1 MISIIC
7 LLLLTLTSIKGGNIR
22 TIEPVKTT
30 SAVVSSATEPL
41 SGGGAGVIQDRG
53 EFSADE
59 RHSYW
64 EEQVVDGAPSINIP
78 SPSPSFVVVPSPSP
92 PPPPLPDAPSP
103 TPTAE
108 AVEQEESNVTEMLQ
122 KLTQRVEGAKSD
134 EAKNAALKAEI
145 PGGDEVTDGRPE
157 PGTPAADAMTALGR
171 VMAQGPTMGEMLSD
185 LEQKNDEQNTKD
197 T

>member
-1 MISIIC
+1 MISLLFII
-7 LLLLTLTSIKGGNIR
+7 LTSIKGVKGGNIR
-22 TIEPVKTT
+22 TTEPVKTT

-64 EEQVVDGAPSINIP
+64 EEQVMDGAPPINIP

-92 PPPPLPDAPSP
+92 PPPPLPVAPSP

>member
-7 LLLLTLTSIKGGNIR
+7 LLFLTLTSIKGGNIR

>member
-7 LLLLTLTSIKGGNIR
+7 LLFLTLTSIKGGNIR

-157 PGTPAADAMTALGR
+157 LGTPAADAMTALGR

>member
-22 TIEPVKTT
+22 TTEPVKTT

-64 EEQVVDGAPSINIP
+64 EDQVVDGAPPINIP

-92 PPPPLPDAPSP
+92 PPPPLPDVPSP

-108 AVEQEESNVTEMLQ
+108 AVEQEKSNVTEMLQ
-122 KLTQRVEGAKSD
+122 KLTQRVESAKSD

-157 PGTPAADAMTALGR
+157 SGTPAADAMTALGR

-197 T
+197 I